1 MRLAYFFPT
10 IENPFWQ
17 QVVSGLEERAKT
29 ENNVEVRLHSADDS
43 EARQVKDLERLGSDA
58 DVVAVSACGKASVL
72 PVIKTLEDGGT
83 PVVSIDQNLGG
94 AVTANVI
101 SGNLGGGVA
110 LGSYVVEKLGS
121 SARVVVLQAQDDMD
135 CTAMR
140 RQSFIRALQKKG
152 VSPVETLPAGGS
164 RRIAQS
170 KMREFLATNQP
181 FNAVFAENDVMALG
195 AVDVLLR
202 NKPDPWPMILG
213 FDAIS
218 EAVAAIRGGRMVATV
233 KQDPKGMGAGAL
245 ETAVKI
251 HRGQIYE
258 KLTNFL
264 TQLITAD
271 NVDRFIPE

>member
-1 MRLAYFFPT
+1 MRLSYFFPT

-17 QVVSGLEERAKT
+17 QVVRGLEEGAKA
-29 ENNVEVRLHSADDS
+29 EGVDLRLHSADDS
-43 EARQVKDLERLGSDA
+43 EAQQAKDLERLGPGA
-58 DVVAVSACGKASVL
+58 DVVAVSPCGKASVL
-72 PVIKTLEDGGT
+72 PAIKQLEDGGT

-94 AVTANVI
+94 SVTANVI

-110 LGSYVVEKLGS
+110 LGNFVVDELGA
-121 SARVVVLQAQDDMD
+121 SARVVILQAQDDMD

-140 RQSFIRALQKKG
+140 RQSFVRALKKKG
-152 VSPVETLPAGGS
+152 VQPVDILPAGGS

-170 KMREFLATNQP
+170 KMREFLESGRD

-195 AVDVLLR
+195 AVDVLRRSKLE
-202 NKPDPWPMILG
+202 PWPMVLG
-213 FDAIS
+213 FDAIP
-218 EAVAAIRGGRMVATV
+218 EAVSAIRDGSMVASV

-245 ETAVKI
+245 DTAVKI

-264 TQLITAD
+264 TQLITAE
-271 NVDRFIPE
+271 NVDRFFPV